1 MNYFFRRGQ
10 NKDESF
16 SFDTANAV
24 SNASAIAVAGANTAA
39 VANAVA
45 AAVAVASIGKQ
56 TIFQK
61 YFS

>member
-16 SFDTANAV
+16 SFDAANAAD
-24 SNASAIAVAGANTAA
+24 NASASAVAGANPAA

-45 AAVAVASIGKQ
+45 GASIGKQ
-56 TIFQK
+56 TIFQQ
-61 YFS
+61 YFF

>member
-16 SFDTANAV
+16 SFDAATPAD
-24 SNASAIAVAGANTAA
+24 NASVSAIPAANHAA

-45 AAVAVASIGKQ
+45 GASICKQ
-56 TIFQK
+56 TIFQQ
-61 YFS
+61 YFF